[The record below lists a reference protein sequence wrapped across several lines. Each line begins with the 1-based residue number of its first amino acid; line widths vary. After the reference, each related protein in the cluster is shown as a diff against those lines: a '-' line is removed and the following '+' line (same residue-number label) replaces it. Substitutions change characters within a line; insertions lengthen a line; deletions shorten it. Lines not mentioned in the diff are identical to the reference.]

1 MVQATKIVGKQAQ
14 SMHDGPQ
21 VMHHA
26 LVAMFG
32 SYLVLLCLA
41 AQHRMPSIEEVVMQV
56 AAFFTAAVVL
66 LYV

>member
-1 MVQATKIVGKQAQ
+1 
-14 SMHDGPQ
+14 MHDGPQ